1 MCGMIVRT
9 LAALAAATA
18 AIGVAA
24 CGGEPASNAST
35 ADRQAAMRKAML
47 DYARCMREHGVDMPD
62 PQFSSE
68 GGKAVIQ
75 QGGPGSKATPE
86 KVKAAEAACR
96 KYRDQVKPPEMSE
109 ADKEKFRKAALANAR
124 CMREHGIDFPDPKF
138 DENGGAQI
146 ELRKGNIDPNS
157 ERFKAAQKA
166 CESTMPGGGGPSTTA
181 VRP

>member
-1 MCGMIVRT
+1 MKIVP
-9 LAALAAATA
+9 LLVALAATLSL
-18 AIGVAA
+18 VA
-24 CGGEPASNAST
+24 CGAEEDPNKPASAQTQEAKN
-35 ADRQAAMRKAML
+35 RKAML
-47 DYARCMREHGVDMPD
+47 DYARCMREHGIDMPD

-68 GGKAVIQ
+68 GGKAIIQ
-75 QGGPGSKATPE
+75 QGGPGSKVTPE

-96 KYRDQVKPPEMSE
+96 KYRDEVKPPEMSD

-166 CESTMPGGGGPSTTA
+166 CESTLPGGGGPSTTA
-181 VRP
+181 VQP